1 MSDSPS
7 MSAKYAPDHPSLLAT
22 IRQMGVGPGPQATLA
37 ALLSGMPDP
46 VIVMDREHR
55 VHLLSPAAETLLGV
69 SGASALGRPVAELAR
84 DDALRELLLA
94 LSQGAGQ
101 MPAQVATADGSI
113 YAPGAAPISGENG
126 EATGW
131 LLVLR
136 DMTRFKRL
144 NRNMAEF
151 LSTVSHDMRSPLTFM
166 KGYLDMLGMIGP
178 LTDRQVEF
186 VDKISGGVTQMSEM
200 VEKILDAGRLD
211 PHTGSYE
218 LAREPADLA
227 EVAHRATQA
236 LLEPARKKGLTL
248 TAAIADDLP
257 ILNVDRA
264 MLGSAFANLVENA
277 VKYTPEGGTVEV
289 TLGME
294 QDKIVFR
301 VRDNGYGIPA
311 ADRDR
316 LFQRNVRIHRQE
328 WKRVKGSGLG
338 LFIVKNVAQRHGGDA
353 WVESV
358 EGQGSTFCLSIPLD
372 GPNLLAESE

>member
-1 MSDSPS
+1 MN
-7 MSAKYAPDHPSLLAT
+7 
-22 IRQMGVGPGPQATLA
+22 GGPGPQAILA
-37 ALLSGMPDP
+37 ALLSSTPDP
-46 VIVMDREHR
+46 VIVVDREHR
-55 VHLLSPAAETLLGV
+55 IRLLNSSAEALLGV
-69 SGASALGRPVAELAR
+69 SGAAALGSPVAELAR
-84 DDALRELLLA
+84 DGALRELLFA

-101 MPAQVATADGSI
+101 PPAQIATADGSI
-113 YAPGAAPISGENG
+113 YVPGAALISGENG
-126 EATGW
+126 EPGGW
-131 LLVLR
+131 LLILR

-151 LSTVSHDMRSPLTFM
+151 LSTVSHDMRTPLTFM

-178 LTDRQVEF
+178 LTDRQEEF
-186 VDKISGGVTQMSEM
+186 VDKIGGGVTQMSEM

-227 EVAHRATQA
+227 EVVHRATQG
-236 LLEPARKKGLTL
+236 LLEPARKKGLNLSAT
-248 TAAIADDLP
+248 IADNLP

-289 TLGME
+289 TLGLE
-294 QDKIVFR
+294 QNKIVFR

-311 ADRDR
+311 ADCER
-316 LFQRNVRIHRQE
+316 LFQRNVRIHRPE

-353 WVESV
+353 WVESA
-358 EGQGSTFCLSIPLD
+358 EGLGSTFCLSIPLD

>member
-1 MSDSPS
+1 MNDSPS
-7 MSAKYAPDHPSLLAT
+7 ASAHNAANQQSLLAA
-22 IRQMGVGPGPQATLA
+22 IQHMNGGPGPQAILA
-37 ALLSGMPDP
+37 ALLSSTPDP
-46 VIVMDREHR
+46 VIVVDREHR
-55 VHLLSPAAETLLGV
+55 IRLLNSSAEALLGV
-69 SGASALGRPVAELAR
+69 SGAAALGSPVAELAR
-84 DDALRELLLA
+84 DGALRELLFA
-94 LSQGAGQ
+94 LSQGVGQ
-101 MPAQVATADGSI
+101 APAQIATADGSI
-113 YAPGAAPISGENG
+113 YVPGAALISGENG
-126 EATGW
+126 EPGGW
-131 LLVLR
+131 LLILR

-151 LSTVSHDMRSPLTFM
+151 LSTVSHDMRTPLTFM

-178 LTDRQVEF
+178 LTDRQEEF
-186 VDKISGGVTQMSEM
+186 VDKIGGGVTQMSEM

-227 EVAHRATQA
+227 EVVHRATQG
-236 LLEPARKKGLTL
+236 LLDPARKKGLNLSAT
-248 TAAIADDLP
+248 IADNLP

-289 TLGME
+289 TLGLE
-294 QDKIVFR
+294 QNKIVFR

-311 ADRDR
+311 ADCER
-316 LFQRNVRIHRQE
+316 LFQRNVRIHRPE

-353 WVESV
+353 WVESA
-358 EGQGSTFCLSIPLD
+358 EGLGSTFCLSIPLD

>member
-1 MSDSPS
+1 
-7 MSAKYAPDHPSLLAT
+7 
-22 IRQMGVGPGPQATLA
+22 
-37 ALLSGMPDP
+37 
-46 VIVMDREHR
+46 
-55 VHLLSPAAETLLGV
+55 
-69 SGASALGRPVAELAR
+69 
-84 DDALRELLLA
+84 
-94 LSQGAGQ
+94 
-101 MPAQVATADGSI
+101 
-113 YAPGAAPISGENG
+113 
-126 EATGW
+126 
-131 LLVLR
+131 
-136 DMTRFKRL
+136 
-144 NRNMAEF
+144 
-151 LSTVSHDMRSPLTFM
+151 
-166 KGYLDMLGMIGP
+166 MIGP